1 VIQESMYVLKAF
13 QEGRQKHLTIDEIE
27 VLVMA
32 FERNNEIETLETIC
46 EQSKPSFRQLT
57 TEKFR

>member
-1 VIQESMYVLKAF
+1 MYVLKAF
-13 QEGRQKHLTIDEIE
+13 QEGRQMHLTIDE

-46 EQSKPSFRQLT
+46 EQLKPSFRQLT